1 MARRPGDGILPRR
14 GTGTVAEA
22 MSKEIHVAMASTTS
36 KPGDVAGNLAQIETS
51 AQRAAADGV
60 VVGAS

>member
-1 MARRPGDGILPRR
+1 
-14 GTGTVAEA
+14 